1 MKEYTD
7 SGYKIQEFDSFSEVA
22 DYLES
27 IPDLYD
33 YTMTKK
39 DELSK
44 SFHGVSSF
52 DGIFDRLRYGDK
64 VQTEN
69 FINELKDLDTFDE
82 IDVGI
87 FRDVEGFAYDMG
99 SVVNGEPECCLNF
112 GSPEAKPTLN
122 MYIDIGYNGGVEVET
137 INYRGYAIIKLINT
151 LISKGYILNIY
162 VVHYIT
168 TYDGR
173 YSGDY
178 AQLFKV
184 PTNFL
189 TLSTI
194 GYSCCCDFFRVV
206 SWLLTAIQSKCK
218 THSGDGRSMPNSKI
232 IEAIKERGDLY
243 IPSGYTDGSLNVC
256 SKERAEELVMG
267 YYNDYV
273 NRKEG
278 KELNNDN

>member
-122 MYIDIGYNGGVEVET
+122 MYIDIGYCGGVEVKT

-168 TYDGR
+168 TYDGK
-173 YSGDY
+173 YAGDY
-178 AQLFKV
+178 AQLFRV

-218 THSGDGRSMPNSKI
+218 THSGNGRSMPNSKI

-243 IPSGYTDGSLNVC
+243 IPSGYTDGRLNIC
-256 SKERAEELVMG
+256 DKERAEELVMG

-273 NRKEG
+273 QRKEG
-278 KELNNDN
+278 KDE